1 MLIYQYSC
9 CYIIYFYILKYFF
22 NSHLVIL
29 LRINLFS
36 RKLWLKSF
44 IIKQTLYLFIFYLIV
59 NFDHY
64 FLHKWILKER
74 FVKTFQFF
82 LNVFL
87 SENFD
92 FSRIIEMITLL
103 SKSLEDSKIYSS
115 NDEAFQ
121 NRKRFLK
128 WFVNIIMRTL
138 KTTSSKKNLSQI
150 VSSDF
155 TFHNQVSWI
164 LEYCL

>member
-9 CYIIYFYILKYFF
+9 CYIIYFYILNYFF

>member
-1 MLIYQYSC
+1 MLIYQYNC